1 LISGLPSI
9 HNYYKSSK
17 HKIFK
22 GNMTETELLKKIS
35 DDLDFLK
42 NKILEIEESLEIIDT
57 ELHPVK
63 EEYLER
69 LNQIKKEGTIFGI
82 EFEKKLVVKL

>member
-1 LISGLPSI
+1 MI
-9 HNYYKSSK
+9 
-17 HKIFK
+17 
-22 GNMTETELLKKIS
+22 ETELLKKIS

-42 NKILEIEESLEIIDT
+42 NKILEMDESLEIIDT

-69 LNQIKKEGTIFGI
+69 LNQIKKEGTISGV